1 MSGPSNRPQAQMG
14 GGYANTSTELDPQLM
29 KIAAVVI
36 LGTFM
41 TILDTTI
48 VNVAINDL
56 AKEFNSTL
64 PTIQWVAT
72 GYMLAL
78 ATVIPLTGYFAD
90 RFGTKRLYLISI
102 FLFVAGSVLSGA
114 AWSAESLILF
124 RVLQGL
130 GGGMIMP
137 AGMTILTHEAGPQ
150 RMGRVM
156 GLVGVPMLLGPI
168 LGPIL
173 GGWFVD
179 DFSWRW
185 IFYVNLPVGIVALVL
200 AQRFLHPDEPK
211 PGHRLDWKGLLL
223 LSPGLAIFVYGLA
236 ETASEGG
243 FGSAKTLGPVV
254 VGLAMVAG
262 FVFHAT
268 RRDDALID
276 VNLFKRWPVNAAAT
290 TTFLFVTAFFGTMF
304 LIPLYLQIV
313 HGLSAFD
320 SGLMIAPQGIGA
332 MIMMPV
338 SGRLTDK
345 TGPGRI
351 VLVGVA
357 FVSIAMLGLTQCDE
371 NTSLWLF
378 GALLFLNGLGM
389 GSTMMPAMS
398 AAMRTLARDDVAKT
412 TSGLNVLQRVGG
424 AIGTAVL
431 AVVLTHQL
439 QENLPQAGGGEAGLG
454 AIAQASP
461 AAQQQIIPIVG
472 DAFAHTFWWSLAIVL
487 LTFIPAF
494 FLPRDKYEA
503 PAGAPGAPGKD
514 AAEAAVLLD

>member
-1 MSGPSNRPQAQMG
+1 MSGPTNKPTAQMG
-14 GGYANTSTELDPQLM
+14 TGYANTSTEIDPQLM
-29 KIAAVVI
+29 RIAAVVI

-64 PTIQWVAT
+64 PTIQWVST

-102 FLFVAGSVLSGA
+102 TLFVLGSLLSGA
-114 AWSAESLILF
+114 AWSAESLIAF

-173 GGWFVD
+173 GGYFVD
-179 DFSWRW
+179 EVSWRW

-200 AQRFLHPDEPK
+200 ASRFLHPDESK
-211 PGHRLDWKGLLL
+211 PGHPLDWKGVLL

-236 ETASEGG
+236 EIASEGG
-243 FGSAKTLGPVV
+243 FGSAKTVGPVI
-254 VGLAMVAG
+254 VGLAMVIA
-262 FVFHAT
+262 FVIHAA
-268 RRDDALID
+268 RRSGALID
-276 VNLFKRWPVNAAAT
+276 VNLFKKWPVAPAAG

-332 MIMMPV
+332 MIMMPI

-345 TGPGRI
+345 TGPGKI
-351 VLVGVA
+351 VLTGIV
-357 FVSIAMLGLTQCDE
+357 FVSLAMLGLTQVDE
-371 NTSLWLF
+371 NTSLWIL
-378 GALLFLNGLGM
+378 GGLLFLNGLGM

-398 AAMRTLARDDVAKT
+398 AAMRTLARDEVAKT

-439 QENLPQAGGGEAGLG
+439 QTTLPGAGGGEAGLG
-454 AIAQASP
+454 AIQSASP
-461 AAQQQIIPIVG
+461 EAQSHVIPIVA
-472 DAFAHTFWWSLAIVL
+472 DAFGHTFWWSLVIVL
-487 LTFIPAF
+487 LTFIPAY
-494 FLPRDKYEA
+494 FLPRDA
-503 PAGAPGAPGKD
+503 LQAAPGAPGEPGAAPSAAAL
-514 AAEAAVLLD
+514 AAE

>member
-1 MSGPSNRPQAQMG
+1 MSSPSHKSGATMG
-14 GGYANTSTELDPQLM
+14 TGYANTSTEIDPQLM
-29 KIAAVVI
+29 RIAAVVI

-56 AKEFNSTL
+56 ATEFNSTL
-64 PTIQWVAT
+64 PTIQWVST

-102 FLFVAGSVLSGA
+102 TLFVLGSLLSGA
-114 AWSAESLILF
+114 AWSAESLIAF

-173 GGWFVD
+173 GGYFVD
-179 DFSWRW
+179 QVSWRW
-185 IFYVNLPVGIVALVL
+185 IFYVNLPVGIVALYL
-200 AQRFLHPDEPK
+200 AQRFLHKDEPK
-211 PGHRLDWKGLLL
+211 PGHRLDWKGVLL

-236 ETASEGG
+236 EIASEGG
-243 FGSAKTLGPVV
+243 FGSAKTVGPVI
-254 VGLAMVAG
+254 VGLAMVVG
-262 FVFHAT
+262 FVFHAA
-268 RRDDALID
+268 RRKDALID
-276 VNLFKRWPVNAAAT
+276 VNLFKKWPVAPAAGT
-290 TTFLFVTAFFGTMF
+290 TALFVTAFFGTMF

-332 MIMMPV
+332 MIMMPI

-351 VLVGVA
+351 VLVGIGFVA
-357 FVSIAMLGLTQCDE
+357 FAMLGLTQVDQD
-371 NTSLWLF
+371 TSLWIL
-378 GALLFLNGLGM
+378 GGLLFVNGLGM

-398 AAMRTLARDDVAKT
+398 AAMRTLARDEVAKT
-412 TSGLNVLQRVGG
+412 TSGLNVIQRVGG
-424 AIGTAVL
+424 ADGAAVL

-439 QENLPQAGGGEAGLG
+439 QTNLPIASGGEGGLG
-454 AIAQASP
+454 AVQKASP
-461 AAQQQIIPIVG
+461 EVQSHVIPIVS
-472 DAFAHTFWWSLAIVL
+472 DAFSVSKLAAGG
-487 LTFIPAF
+487 PARRGSVRRR
-494 FLPRDKYEA
+494 P
-503 PAGAPGAPGKD
+503 PA
-514 AAEAAVLLD
+514 